1 MSAPY
6 GYSKPTF
13 MITDHSRDPYHL
25 HVEEAAEED
34 ECDAEVDVE
43 RHSKLQE
50 IINWLH
56 LNAKHQRKC
65 EVTEGALQ
73 VWRTLPERI
82 RQDPSLASFRQEH
95 ERLHGDGDP
104 VPPEEA
110 AGAGA
115 GGEPVEQ
122 PQNGPQ
128 EQTQLDPHAFTQI
141 GINVTNEAGQVR
153 VIDGRDLENNNEDQ
167 HDDVETHGKSTLV
180 KYLIWFKIAVLLV
193 VWGVFTAFLMSNNEH
208 VDQLSLI
215 SVPRNGSTRVFSIAT
230 STLQRIG
237 LGLRGPFRLQENELT
252 INESVPLPL
261 LQVQVMRSY
270 FDAEGLE
277 VYIENA
283 SQLWQL
289 DVVYP
294 DLMDGTVDTKKQR
307 TFELNPTDPLW
318 LAQSNRTELSFE
330 FVSSIE
336 GELPLQLNVDESPIY
351 KRDGVIYA
359 AAVLCGLYIM
369 IIWEIVNRTFAAI
382 IASTLSVGILAA
394 LNSRPSMATIMGWID
409 VETLLLLFGM
419 MILVAILS
427 ETGVF
432 DYLAV
437 YAYKIT
443 NGHVWPLINCLC
455 LFTAVLS
462 SFLDNVT
469 TVLLMTPVTIRLCE
483 VMCLNPVPILM
494 CMVIYSNIGG
504 ALTPVGDPPNVII
517 ASNSYISNN
526 GVNFA
531 VFTLHMLPG
540 VLLVMVQTYIQL
552 RFKFRNISD
561 LQFKDSPEVEEL
573 RHEIHVWKR
582 AAASLS
588 AYSKDEELVRQ
599 TLMKKVN
606 RLKRSLKKRMTAVI
620 EPAPNYQQTLANLQA
635 KYPIRNKQ
643 LLVKCS
649 FALLF
654 VISLFFLHSV
664 PELQRLSL
672 GWTALLGAI
681 FLIILADIE
690 DMEAILARVEWSTL
704 LFFAALF
711 ILMEALTELGLIEWI
726 GNMTEGIILGVGED
740 RRLMVA
746 ILIILW
752 VSAVASAFV
761 DNIPLT
767 TMMVKITISL
777 AQNSTLNLPLQPLVW
792 ALALGACLGGN
803 GTLIG
808 ASANVVCAGVAEQHG
823 YKFTFLQFFK
833 VGFPIMIGS
842 IIVATGYLLVSHS
855 LFAWH

>member
-1 MSAPY
+1 MSSPY
-6 GYSKPTF
+6 GYTKPTF
-13 MITDHSRDPYHL
+13 TITDHTRDPYNL
-25 HVEEAAEED
+25 HDGEDGPDGPEDGDQDED
-34 ECDAEVDVE
+34 EE

-50 IINWLH
+50 IISWLH
-56 LNAKHQRKC
+56 LNAKHRGKS

-95 ERLHGDGDP
+95 ERLHGDVDPLPAEDGDGRIENGHH
-104 VPPEEA
+104 EETA
-110 AGAGA
+110 MA
-115 GGEPVEQ
+115 
-122 PQNGPQ
+122 
-128 EQTQLDPHAFTQI
+128 THAFTQI

-153 VIDGRDLENNNEDQ
+153 VLDGRDLENNNDDQ
-167 HDDVETHGKSTLV
+167 HDEAEPHAKSLIR

-193 VWGVFTAFLMSNNEH
+193 VWCVFTAFLMSNNEH

-215 SVPRNGSTRVFSIAT
+215 SVPRNSSPRVFPI
-230 STLQRIG
+230 STAGLQRIG
-237 LGLRGPFRLQENELT
+237 LGLRGPFRLQENELA
-252 INESVPLPL
+252 INDSVPLPV
-261 LQVQVMRSY
+261 LQVMVMRSY
-270 FDAEGLE
+270 FDADGLE
-277 VYIENA
+277 IYIENV
-283 SQLWQL
+283 SQPWQL

-294 DLMDGTVDTKKQR
+294 HLIDSTKDTKKQR
-307 TFELNPTDPLW
+307 TFELSAQDPQW

-330 FVSSIE
+330 FSSSIE

-359 AAVLCGLYIM
+359 AAVLCGLYVM

-455 LFTAVLS
+455 LFTAILS

-483 VMCLNPVPILM
+483 VMSLNPVPILM

-517 ASNSYISNN
+517 ASNSYISKN

-540 VLLVMVQTYIQL
+540 VLLVMVQTYLQL

-635 KYPIRNKQ
+635 KYPIRNKP
-643 LLVKCS
+643 LLIKCTA
-649 FALLF
+649 ALIF

-740 RRLMVA
+740 QRLMVA

-777 AQNSTLNLPLQPLVW
+777 AQNSALNLPLQPLVW

-842 IIVATGYLLVSHS
+842 IIVTTGYLLVSHS